1 MKKYRILLACISIIA
16 VIFAVLW
23 YFVKNDDSDLYEIA
37 HAGVHGSLE
46 AFRRY
51 AETGSE
57 SDYIN
62 GLADYNLFLSMAFRL
77 EDSEMNKCRT
87 DCNRLYGSMIIT
99 PEKVQ
104 ENIDALI
111 NILEMLDADID
122 NPNAYL
128 RMNELNNL
136 LEHGE

>member
-1 MKKYRILLACISIIA
+1 MKKYRILLACISVIA

-23 YFVKNDDSDLYEIA
+23 YAEKNDDSDLYEIA
-37 HAGVHGSLE
+37 HAGVHSSLE
-46 AFRRY
+46 AFRKY

-62 GLADYNLFLSMAFRL
+62 GLADYNLFLSMVFRL
-77 EDSEMNKCRT
+77 EDSEMNKCKT

-111 NILEMLDADID
+111 NILEMLDADLN

>member
-16 VIFAVLW
+16 VVFAVLW
-23 YFVKNDDSDLYEIA
+23 YFAKNDDSDLYEIA

-62 GLADYNLFLSMAFRL
+62 GLADYNLFLSMVFRL
-77 EDSEMNKCRT
+77 EDSYAYQFKL
-87 DCNRLYGSMIIT
+87 DCNILYGSMLLSR
-99 PEKVQ
+99 EK
-104 ENIDALI
+104 IDANMNALI
-111 NILEMLDADID
+111 DVLEMIDADID

>member
-23 YFVKNDDSDLYEIA
+23 YAEKNDDSDLYEIA
-37 HAGVHGSLE
+37 HAGVHSSLE

-62 GLADYNLFLSMAFRL
+62 GLADYNLFLSMVFRL
-77 EDSEMNKCRT
+77 EDSEMNKCKT

-111 NILEMLDADID
+111 NILEMLDADLN

>member
-1 MKKYRILLACISIIA
+1 MKKYRILLACISVIA
-16 VIFAVLW
+16 VIFAILW
-23 YFVKNDDSDLYEIA
+23 YFAKNDDSGLYEIA

-77 EDSEMNKCRT
+77 EDSEMNNCKT

-99 PEKVQ
+99 PEKVH

-111 NILEMLDADID
+111 NILEMLDTDLN

>member
-16 VIFAVLW
+16 VIFAVLL
-23 YFVKNDDSDLYEIA
+23 YLAKNDDSDLYEIA
-37 HAGVHGSLE
+37 HAGVHSSLE
-46 AFRRY
+46 AFCRY

-62 GLADYNLFLSMAFRL
+62 GLADYNLFLSMVFRL
-77 EDSEMNKCRT
+77 GDSYAYQFKL
-87 DCNRLYGSMIIT
+87 DCNRLYGSMIIA

-111 NILEMLDADID
+111 NILEMLDADLN

>member
-23 YFVKNDDSDLYEIA
+23 YFAKNDDSDLYEIA
-37 HAGVHGSLE
+37 HAGVHSSLE

-77 EDSEMNKCRT
+77 EDSEMNKCKT
-87 DCNRLYGSMIIT
+87 DCNRLYGSMIIA